1 MQLSQKPTLFIKLSS
16 IFMMITLAFLT
27 VSLPFVY
34 HAKQLAELETSFTA
48 NNSIAETEDENDNP
62 FANTTEEKP
71 TSNISAASEE
81 YLHETHADEQY
92 LAALSNEYLT
102 KDVSIY
108 NAFVGELIS
117 PPPDAA

>member
-1 MQLSQKPTLFIKLSS
+1 ML
-16 IFMMITLAFLT
+16 TLAFLT

-34 HAKQLAELETSFTA
+34 HAKQIADIETSSDPNTTIGE
-48 NNSIAETEDENDNP
+48 NEEDNDNP

-71 TSNISAASEE
+71 ATSISVGSEE
-81 YLHETHADEQY
+81 YLHELHSEEQY
-92 LAALSNEYLT
+92 LAALSKEYLT
-102 KDVSIY
+102 LDVSIY